1 LTGTHTFSYEQ
12 EKNKFGE
19 ANMIKSLSTLVL
31 IVALTGCGT
40 TGGILNGTGVVLE
53 GIATDLQGAAGVLDF

>member
-1 LTGTHTFSYEQ
+1 MTGTHTFSYEQ
-12 EKNKFGE
+12 AKNKLGE